1 MNKELGAAIFYCII
15 TLVAAICI
23 VGLSRAVAF
32 TSVAEDCRKL
42 GAFYIGGTVY
52 ECKEKKCG
60 QELQSFLHHLLLTAH

>member
-23 VGLSRAVAF
+23 FGIARVGAF
-32 TSVAEDCRKL
+32 SSVAEDCRKL

-52 ECKEKKCG
+52 ECKEKKIDK
-60 QELQSFLHHLLLTAH
+60 